1 MSIHI
6 ITYATHSGGSFNKL
20 RHNLKHQGVELTIL
34 GWGEKWKGFQ
44 QKFEGVLNVINKY
57 KPDDI
62 IIFIDGFDTLPNKN
76 FNIDKL
82 KEEYIKNYEGKIIV
96 SEEIRAQNN
105 PILIYFQNKVFGGC
119 INSGMYMG
127 SAKDIEPF
135 IKESL
140 KMTTT
145 TRCKG
150 DDQCGMNMAAK
161 NYNNLVVDS
170 NKQFFNNIQ
179 SIEVDEENINRGFF
193 TSRPGSGG
201 AEPGIIRPGKLI
213 KFINDYYKFFIP
225 ELIIILLIVTFMCYC
240 LKK

>member
-20 RHNLKHQGVELTIL
+20 KHDLKNQGVELTIL
-34 GWGEKWKGFQ
+34 GWGKKWKGFQ
-44 QKFEGVLNVINKY
+44 QKFEGILNVINEY

-96 SEEIRAQNN
+96 SEEIRAPNN

-127 SAKDIEPF
+127 NAKDIEPF

-140 KMTTT
+140 KMTVT

-201 AEPGIIRPGKLI
+201 GDPGIIRPGKLI
-213 KFINDYYKFFIP
+213 KFINDYYKFFIQ
-225 ELIIILLIVTFMCYC
+225 ELIIILLIVTLIIYHCF
-240 LKK
+240 